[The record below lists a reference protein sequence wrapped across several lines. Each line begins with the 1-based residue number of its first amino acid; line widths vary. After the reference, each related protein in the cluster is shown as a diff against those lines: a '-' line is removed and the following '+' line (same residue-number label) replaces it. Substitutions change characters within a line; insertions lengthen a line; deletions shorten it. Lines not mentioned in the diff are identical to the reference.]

1 MKISEIKDDKGRR
14 WHVDFNCRGHRI
26 NRIVYGDRRRAEDEA
41 IRIKAE
47 ILAGR
52 FVPVKEKGK
61 HREDGSFSAQADE
74 FLKSYSKQRKKSWP
88 RDEISIENLKDFF
101 GGMTLADITSRD
113 VERYMAKRS
122 ADQDKRVKQPG
133 KETPTISHSTINRE
147 LACLKT
153 MLEKAVEWGKLKENS
168 AKKVKKFREE
178 KKSERILT
186 ADEKEKLMAEASPEL
201 RPILTIA
208 LNTGMRKGE
217 ILNLR
222 WSDVD
227 LVKGYILISRTK
239 SGEPRK
245 VPMNHHVLGV
255 LGGMKQ
261 RGEYVFEGERSGAP
275 ITDVK
280 TSFCGACRR
289 SKVKGLRFHDLRHTA
304 ATMMV
309 EAGIDL
315 VTVSRI
321 LGHSSIQMT
330 MRYAHPTP
338 KNMRLA
344 VRKLGEFF
352 DRGGVKVESREISP
366 HVSDLKQ
373 CN

>member
-1 MKISEIKDDKGRR
+1 MKFTEIKDDKGRR
-14 WHVDFNCRGHRI
+14 WQIDFNCRGHRI
-26 NRIVYGDRRRAEDEA
+26 NRIVYGDRRHAEDEA
-41 IRIKAE
+41 IRIKAD

-52 FVPVKEKGK
+52 FIPVKEKGR
-61 HREDGSFSAQADE
+61 HQEDGSFSAHADE
-74 FLKSYSKQRKKSWP
+74 FLKSYSKQRKKSWT

-101 GGMTLADITSRD
+101 AGMNLADVTSRD

-122 ADQDKRVKQPG
+122 ADQDKRVKEPG
-133 KETPTISHSTINRE
+133 EETPTISHSTINRE

-153 MLEKAVEWGKLKENS
+153 MLEKAVEWGKLKENP
-168 AKKVKKFREE
+168 ARKVKKFREE
-178 KKSERILT
+178 KQGERILT
-186 ADEKEKLMAEASPEL
+186 ADEKEKLIAAASAEL

-255 LGGMKQ
+255 LGGMEQ
-261 RGEYVFEGERSGAP
+261 RGEYVFEGEKSGAP
-275 ITDVK
+275 VTDVK
-280 TSFCGACRR
+280 TSFRGACKRA
-289 SKVKGLRFHDLRHTA
+289 KIKGLRFHDLRHTA

-309 EAGIDL
+309 EGGIDL

-338 KNMRLA
+338 ENMRLA
-344 VRKLGEFF
+344 VQKLGEFF
-352 DRGGVKVESREISP
+352 DRGGAKVEPRKIRPSATA
-366 HVSDLKQ
+366 LKSY
-373 CN
+373 N